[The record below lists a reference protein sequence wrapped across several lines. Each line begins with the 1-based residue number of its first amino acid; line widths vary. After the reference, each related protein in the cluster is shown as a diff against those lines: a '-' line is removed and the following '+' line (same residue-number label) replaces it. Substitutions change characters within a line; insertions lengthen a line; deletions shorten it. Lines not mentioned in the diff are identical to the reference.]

1 MPTFPQLRRKKRT
14 PKRKFIRSPALEG
27 CPQKKGVCL
36 RVYTRKP
43 KKPNSAQRKLAK
55 VKLSNKRSVL
65 VYIPGI
71 GHNLQ
76 QHSVVFVR
84 GGRVK
89 DLPGVKYRCVHGVY
103 DFMALANRKNKRS
116 KVGAKRNS

>member
-14 PKRKFIRSPALEG
+14 PKRKFVRSPALEG

-65 VYIPGI
+65 VYIPGE

-76 QHSVVFVR
+76 QHSVVFIR

-103 DFMALANRKNKRS
+103 DFMALAHRKNKRS

>member
-1 MPTFPQLRRKKRT
+1 MPTFSQLRRKKRT
-14 PKRKFIRSPALEG
+14 PKRKFVRSPALEG

-55 VKLSNKRSVL
+55 VRLSNKRSVL

-103 DFMALANRKNKRS
+103 DFMALAHRKNKRS

>member
-14 PKRKFIRSPALEG
+14 PKRKFVRSPALEG

-55 VKLSNKRSVL
+55 VRLSNKRSVL

-103 DFMALANRKNKRS
+103 DFMALAHRKNKRS

>member
-14 PKRKFIRSPALEG
+14 PKRKFVRSPALEG

-89 DLPGVKYRCVHGVY
+89 DLPGVKYKCVHGVY
-103 DFMALANRKNKRS
+103 DFIALAHRKNKRS
-116 KVGAKRNS
+116 KVGAKRTN

>member
-14 PKRKFIRSPALEG
+14 SKRKFVRSPALEG

-65 VYIPGI
+65 VYIPGE

-103 DFMALANRKNKRS
+103 DFLALANRKNKRS